1 MTNEE
6 CAKRA
11 HDLFAIAVPHLRRKD
26 SAGLA
31 AALGDAWS
39 TERLLALLNSDD
51 PEVVKLATVCLSVV
65 ADSAATPMLASVL
78 HHCDPVAV
86 YLAEHALWATWFRA
100 GSADANRA
108 LRRAVQET
116 SSQHFDPA
124 IQLLTEHI
132 QREPDFA
139 ELYNQRAI
147 AHFLR
152 QDFQRALD
160 DCRAA
165 VDHNAYHFG
174 ALAGMG
180 HCYTQLGD
188 LPRARDAYYAGLR
201 IHPRM
206 AGIRQTLRYVRQA
219 LEHQPIKSKL
229 A

>member
-1 MTNEE
+1 MDQARE
-6 CAKRA
+6 
-11 HDLFAIAVPHLRRKD
+11 LFAVVAPSLRKKD
-26 SAGLA
+26 SARLA
-31 AALGDAWS
+31 STLGAKWPQARLIAMLKSEDAD
-39 TERLLALLNSDD
+39 A
-51 PEVVKLATVCLSVV
+51 VKLATVCLSVT
-65 ADSAATPMLASVL
+65 ADYSATPTLAAVL
-78 HHCDPVAV
+78 LHRDPVAV

-100 GSADANRA
+100 GSLQANRA
-108 LRRAVQET
+108 LRLAVQQT
-116 SSQHFDPA
+116 SSQKFDPA
-124 IQLLTEHI
+124 IQLLTECI

-152 QDFQRALD
+152 QDFPRALE
-160 DCRAA
+160 DCQHT
-165 VDHNAYHFG
+165 VQHNIYHFG

-219 LEHQPIKSKL
+219 LENPTIKTKL